1 MKKFNFN
8 PNALTAG
15 VALALGLGIASGVSA
30 STSSGPASPS
40 GGVQISNTATAEYS
54 VDGVAQP
61 TVTSN
66 AVIVNISEVGS
77 FTLYGTQGTST
88 TDDMNENQAAV
99 PGGTTTFTNRLT
111 NTGNV
116 TDTYTLN
123 LTTNNDASIT
133 TGNQDYQF
141 TSPTAITYA
150 IYNANG
156 TVATTL
162 ASGQAQN
169 GTVANTNGTIKLL
182 PGQYAQLS
190 YSLTADGTGI
200 GGQSGLGTIT
210 ATSSYITTNPTTGAT
225 KTLTNENQ
233 ALLRLPVFAISKTA
247 ANNIDLNA
255 TNSFDYTI
263 TVTNDGTV
271 PYAAD
276 ATNILIQDAIPAGL
290 ALDTAKPITV
300 SGIADTTY
308 VTSNSTASLLKV
320 EGVDLKMGETVT
332 IKFTVKVTDK
342 AALSAAGSV
351 VNNADVYDNYDST
364 NPDPANPQIW
374 DSTSTTT
381 TDKPQVTDDP
391 NGTGTG
397 GDTPATVSFT
407 NRNLTMTADTTK
419 ELAPTGSTTVTHTIS
434 NLGNQAEGDVAG
446 ELVLTIADGTPTNT
460 TVQPAPTTASTLDD
474 IVVTIKDS
482 LGNIVATKT
491 FPSGTTS
498 IDLYSVSTTG
508 IPVGGTATVTYTEV
522 STNNYDTNTQNPLV
536 LTDTTTLTLTASGTA
551 APAPIT
557 NTDTFNVKDM
567 NLVKTQ
573 ALDANCDGTADGAFT
588 GSETSITAKP
598 SECVIYRI
606 TATNNFTTK
615 DLTNVVI
622 SDAASN
628 WSAKATYVTG
638 SIKDSASGTTTA
650 PGATAISSP
659 LTIAANGSG
668 WLQFAIKINQ

>member
-1 MKKFNFN
+1 MKKFDFN
-8 PNALTAG
+8 PSVLSAG
-15 VALALGLGIASGVSA
+15 VALALGIGIATGVSA
-30 STSSGPASPS
+30 STTSGGATATT
-40 GGVQISNTATAEYS
+40 GVQITNTATASYS

-66 AVIVNISEVGS
+66 AVTVNINETGS
-77 FTLYGTQGTST
+77 FSLVATQGSSA
-88 TDDMNENQAAV
+88 TDDMNENV
-99 PGGTTTFTNRLT
+99 KLSNPSGSVTFNNTLT

-116 TDTYTLN
+116 KDTYTIN
-123 LTTNNDASIT
+123 LTDNDGDIIPSATDSFGFTNETTTPIT
-133 TGNQDYQF
+133 
-141 TSPTAITYA
+141 
-150 IYNANG
+150 
-156 TVATTL
+156 V
-162 ASGQAQN
+162 
-169 GTVANTNGTIKLL
+169 TIKNSDGSTASTSNITSGGQVTLL
-182 PGQYAQLS
+182 PGQYALLS
-190 YSLTADGTGI
+190 YSLQADGTGV

-210 ATSSYITTNPTTGAT
+210 ATSTYITTNPTTGAT
-225 KTLTNENQ
+225 ATLTNENQ
-233 ALLRLPVFAISKTA
+233 ALLKLPVFAITKTA
-247 ANNIDLNA
+247 TNTNVDLNS
-255 TNSFDYTI
+255 TTSFDYTI
-263 TVTNDGTV
+263 TVKNDGSAT
-271 PYAAD
+271 YADD

-290 ALDTAKPITV
+290 ALDTAKPITAT
-300 SGIADTTY
+300 GIADTTY

-320 EGVDLKMGETVT
+320 EGIDLKVGETVT

-374 DSTSTTT
+374 DSTNTTT

-391 NGTGTG
+391 NGPGTG
-397 GDTPATVSFT
+397 GDTPSTVSFT
-407 NRNLTMTADTTK
+407 NRNLTMTGDTTK
-419 ELAPTGSTTVTHTIS
+419 ELAPTGSTTVTHTIT

-446 ELVLTIADGTPTNT
+446 ELVLTIADTTPTNT

-474 IVVTIKDS
+474 IVITIKDS
-482 LGNIVATKT
+482 AGIVVATKT

-498 IDLYSVSTTG
+498 IDLNSVSAGG

-536 LTDTTTLTLTASGTA
+536 PTDTTTLTLTASGTA

-567 NLVKTQ
+567 NLDKTQ
-573 ALDANCDGTADGAFT
+573 ALDANCDGTADTTFAKT
-588 GSETSITAKP
+588 AVTAKP

-606 TATNNFTTK
+606 TATNNFGAK
-615 DLTNVVI
+615 QLTNVII

-638 SIKDSASGTTTA
+638 SIKDSANGATTA

-659 LTIAANGSG
+659 LTIDANGGTG

>member
-15 VALALGLGIASGVSA
+15 VALALGLGIATGVSA
-30 STSSGPASPS
+30 STTSGGATATT
-40 GGVQISNTATAEYS
+40 GVQITNTATASYS
-54 VDGVAQP
+54 VDGVSQP

-66 AVIVNISEVGS
+66 AVIVNINETGS
-77 FTLYGTQGTST
+77 FSLVGTQGSSA
-88 TDDMNENQAAV
+88 TDDVNDKVALTA
-99 PGGTTTFTNRLT
+99 PGGSVTFNNTLT

-116 TDTYTLN
+116 KDTYTIN
-123 LTTNNDASIT
+123 LTDNAAGIITGVTDAFGFNDETTTSI
-133 TGNQDYQF
+133 N
-141 TSPTAITYA
+141 
-150 IYNANG
+150 
-156 TVATTL
+156 V
-162 ASGQAQN
+162 
-169 GTVANTNGTIKLL
+169 TIKNSADGSTASTSTITSGGQISLL
-182 PGQYAQLS
+182 PGQYAELS

-225 KTLTNENQ
+225 ATLTNENQ

-263 TVTNDGTV
+263 TVKNDGTV

-290 ALDTAKPITV
+290 ALDTTKPITV

-342 AALSAAGSV
+342 AVLSAAGSV
-351 VNNADVYDNYDST
+351 VNNADVYDNYDAT

-381 TDKPQVTDDP
+381 TDKPQVIDDP

-419 ELAPTGSTTVTHTIS
+419 ELAPTGSTTVTHTIT

-446 ELVLTIADGTPTNT
+446 ELVLTIADGTATNT
-460 TVQPAPTTASTLDD
+460 TVQPAPTTTSTLDD
-474 IVVTIKDS
+474 IVVTIRDS
-482 LGNIVATKT
+482 VGNVVATKT

-498 IDLYSVSTTG
+498 IDLNSVSAGG

-522 STNNYDTNTQNPLV
+522 STNNYDTTTKNPLV
-536 LTDTTTLTLTASGTA
+536 PTDTTTLTLTPTGTA
-551 APAPIT
+551 APSPIV

-567 NLVKTQ
+567 DLVKTQ
-573 ALDANCDGTADGAFT
+573 ALDANCDGTADT
-588 GSETSITAKP
+588 GFDTTAITAKP

-606 TATNNFTTK
+606 TATNNFGAK
-615 DLTNVVI
+615 QLTNVII
-622 SDAASN
+622 SDEASK
-628 WSAKATYVTG
+628 WSAKATYVAG
-638 SIKDSASGTTTA
+638 SIKDSASGATTA
-650 PGATAISSP
+650 PGAIAISSP
-659 LTIAANGSG
+659 LTIAANGGTG

>member
-15 VALALGLGIASGVSA
+15 VALALGLGIATGVSA
-30 STSSGPASPS
+30 STTTTSGGATATT
-40 GGVQISNTATAEYS
+40 GVQITNTAIASYS
-54 VDGVAQP
+54 VDGVVQP

-66 AVIVNISEVGS
+66 AVIVNINETGS
-77 FTLYGTQGTST
+77 FSLVATQGSLP
-88 TDDMNENQAAV
+88 DDGMNDKVALTAPAGSV
-99 PGGTTTFTNRLT
+99 TFNNTLT

-116 TDTYTLN
+116 KDTYTIN
-123 LTTNNDASIT
+123 LTDNAAGIITGVTDAFGFTNETTTPIT
-133 TGNQDYQF
+133 
-141 TSPTAITYA
+141 
-150 IYNANG
+150 
-156 TVATTL
+156 V
-162 ASGQAQN
+162 
-169 GTVANTNGTIKLL
+169 TIKNAGGSIASTSTITSGGQISLL
-182 PGQYAQLS
+182 PGQYAELS

-225 KTLTNENQ
+225 ATLTNENQ
-233 ALLRLPVFAISKTA
+233 ALLRLPVFAITKTA

-263 TVTNDGTV
+263 TVKNDGSV

-276 ATNILIQDAIPAGL
+276 ATNILIQDAIPTGL
-290 ALDTAKPITV
+290 ALDTTKAITV

-391 NGTGTG
+391 NGAGTG

-419 ELAPTGSTTVTHTIS
+419 ELAPTGSTTVTHTIT

-446 ELVLTIADGTPTNT
+446 ELVLTIADGTATNT
-460 TVQPAPTTASTLDD
+460 TVQPAPTTTSTLDD
-474 IVVTIKDS
+474 IVVTIKNS
-482 LGNIVATKT
+482 LGNAVATKT

-498 IDLYSVSTTG
+498 IDLNSVSAGG

-522 STNNYDTNTQNPLV
+522 STNNYDTTTQNPLV
-536 LTDTTTLTLTASGTA
+536 PTDTTTLTLTPTGTA

-573 ALDANCDGTADGAFT
+573 ALDANCDGAEVPVDTTA
-588 GSETSITAKP
+588 ITAKP

-606 TATNNFTTK
+606 TATNNFTTQA
-615 DLTNVVI
+615 LTNVVI

-628 WSAKATYVTG
+628 WSAKATYVAG
-638 SIKDSASGTTTA
+638 SGKDSANGTVTP
-650 PGATAISSP
+650 PGTSVTSSTFSIPATG
-659 LTIAANGSG
+659 TG

>member
-1 MKKFNFN
+1 MKKFDFN
-8 PNALTAG
+8 PSVLSAG
-15 VALALGLGIASGVSA
+15 VALALGIGIATGVSA
-30 STSSGPASPS
+30 STTSGGATATT
-40 GGVQISNTATAEYS
+40 GVQITNTATASYS

-66 AVIVNISEVGS
+66 AVIVNINETGS
-77 FTLYGTQGTST
+77 FSLVATQGSSA
-88 TDDMNENQAAV
+88 TDDMNENVALTAPAGSV
-99 PGGTTTFTNRLT
+99 TFNNTLT

-116 TDTYTLN
+116 KDTYTIN
-123 LTTNNDASIT
+123 LTDNDGNIIPNATDSFGFTN
-133 TGNQDYQF
+133 
-141 TSPTAITYA
+141 
-150 IYNANG
+150 
-156 TVATTL
+156 ATTTPI
-162 ASGQAQN
+162 
-169 GTVANTNGTIKLL
+169 TVTIKNAGGSIASTSTITSGGQISLL
-182 PGQYAQLS
+182 PGQYAELS

-225 KTLTNENQ
+225 ATLTNENQ
-233 ALLRLPVFAISKTA
+233 ALLRLPVFEISKTA

-263 TVTNDGTV
+263 TVKNDGSV

-419 ELAPTGSTTVTHTIS
+419 ELAPTGSTTVTHTIT

-446 ELVLTIADGTPTNT
+446 E
-460 TVQPAPTTASTLDD
+460 
-474 IVVTIKDS
+474 
-482 LGNIVATKT
+482 
-491 FPSGTTS
+491 F
-498 IDLYSVSTTG
+498 
-508 IPVGGTATVTYTEV
+508 
-522 STNNYDTNTQNPLV
+522 
-536 LTDTTTLTLTASGTA
+536 
-551 APAPIT
+551 
-557 NTDTFNVKDM
+557 
-567 NLVKTQ
+567 
-573 ALDANCDGTADGAFT
+573 
-588 GSETSITAKP
+588 
-598 SECVIYRI
+598 
-606 TATNNFTTK
+606 
-615 DLTNVVI
+615 
-622 SDAASN
+622 
-628 WSAKATYVTG
+628 
-638 SIKDSASGTTTA
+638 
-650 PGATAISSP
+650 
-659 LTIAANGSG
+659 
-668 WLQFAIKINQ
+668 

>member
-1 MKKFNFN
+1 MKKFDFN
-8 PNALTAG
+8 PSVLSAG
-15 VALALGLGIASGVSA
+15 VALALGIGIATGVSA
-30 STSSGPASPS
+30 STTSGGATATT
-40 GGVQISNTATAEYS
+40 GVQITNTATASYS

-66 AVIVNISEVGS
+66 AVIVNINETGS
-77 FTLYGTQGTST
+77 FSLIATQGSSAI
-88 TDDMNENQAAV
+88 DDMNENVALTAPAGSV
-99 PGGTTTFTNRLT
+99 TFNNTLT

-116 TDTYTLN
+116 KDTYTIN
-123 LTTNNDASIT
+123 LTDNDGNIIPNATDSFGFTNETTTSIT
-133 TGNQDYQF
+133 
-141 TSPTAITYA
+141 
-150 IYNANG
+150 
-156 TVATTL
+156 V
-162 ASGQAQN
+162 
-169 GTVANTNGTIKLL
+169 TIKNADGSTASTSTITSGGKITLL

-225 KTLTNENQ
+225 ATLTNENQ
-233 ALLRLPVFAISKTA
+233 ALLRLPVFAITKTA

-263 TVTNDGTV
+263 TVKNDGSV

-276 ATNILIQDAIPAGL
+276 ATNILIQDEIPAGL
-290 ALDTAKPITV
+290 ALDTTKAITV

-342 AALSAAGSV
+342 AALAAAGSV
-351 VNNADVYDNYDST
+351 VNNADVYDNYDAT

-374 DSTSTTT
+374 DSTSTT

-446 ELVLTIADGTPTNT
+446 ELVLTIADGTATNT
-460 TVQPAPTTASTLDD
+460 TLQPAPTTASTLDD
-474 IVVTIKDS
+474 IVITIKDS
-482 LGNIVATKT
+482 AGIVVATKT

-498 IDLYSVSTTG
+498 IDLNSVSAGG
-508 IPVGGTATVTYTEV
+508 IPVGGTATVTYTQV

-536 LTDTTTLTLTASGTA
+536 TTDTTTLTLTPTGTA

-567 NLVKTQ
+567 DLDKTQ
-573 ALDANCDGTADGAFT
+573 ALDANCDGTADTTFAKT
-588 GSETSITAKP
+588 AVTAKP

-606 TATNNFTTK
+606 TAANNFTTK
-615 DLTNVVI
+615 DLTSVVI

-650 PGATAISSP
+650 PGTTAISSP
-659 LTIAANGSG
+659 LTIAANGGTG

>member
-1 MKKFNFN
+1 MKKFDFN
-8 PNALTAG
+8 PSVLSAG
-15 VALALGLGIASGVSA
+15 VALALGIGIATGVSA
-30 STSSGPASPS
+30 STTSGGATATT
-40 GGVQISNTATAEYS
+40 GVQITNTATASYS

-66 AVIVNISEVGS
+66 AVIVNINETGS
-77 FTLYGTQGTST
+77 FSLVATQGSSA
-88 TDDMNENQAAV
+88 TDDMNDNVALTAPAGSV
-99 PGGTTTFTNRLT
+99 TFNNTLT

-116 TDTYTLN
+116 KDTYTIN
-123 LTTNNDASIT
+123 LTDNDGNIIPNATDSFGFTNEATTSIT
-133 TGNQDYQF
+133 
-141 TSPTAITYA
+141 
-150 IYNANG
+150 
-156 TVATTL
+156 V
-162 ASGQAQN
+162 
-169 GTVANTNGTIKLL
+169 TIKNADGTTASTTTITSGGQVTLL

-190 YSLTADGTGI
+190 YSLTADGTGV

-210 ATSSYITTNPTTGAT
+210 ATSSYITTNPTNGAT
-225 KTLTNENQ
+225 ATLTNENQ
-233 ALLRLPVFAISKTA
+233 ALLRLPVFEISKTA

-263 TVTNDGTV
+263 TVKNDGSV

-419 ELAPTGSTTVTHTIS
+419 ELAPTGSTTVTHTIT

-446 ELVLTIADGTPTNT
+446 ELVLTIADNTPTNT
-460 TVQPAPTTASTLDD
+460 TLQPAPTTTSTLDD

-508 IPVGGTATVTYTEV
+508 IPVGGTATVTYTQV
-522 STNNYDTNTQNPLV
+522 STNNYDTNAQNPLV
-536 LTDTTTLTLTASGTA
+536 TTDTTTLTLTPTGTA

-615 DLTNVVI
+615 DLTSVVI

-638 SIKDSASGTTTA
+638 SIKDSANGATTA
-650 PGATAISSP
+650 PGATATSSP
-659 LTIAANGSG
+659 LTIAANGGTG

>member
-1 MKKFNFN
+1 MKKFDFN
-8 PNALTAG
+8 PSVLSAG
-15 VALALGLGIASGVSA
+15 VALALGIGIATGVSA
-30 STSSGPASPS
+30 STTSGGATATT
-40 GGVQISNTATAEYS
+40 GVQITNTATASYS

-66 AVIVNISEVGS
+66 AVIVNINETGS
-77 FTLYGTQGTST
+77 FSLVATQGSSA
-88 TDDMNENQAAV
+88 TDDMNDNVALTAPAGSV
-99 PGGTTTFTNRLT
+99 TFNNTLT

-116 TDTYTLN
+116 KDTYTIN
-123 LTTNNDASIT
+123 LTDNDGNIIPNATDSFGFTDETTTSIT
-133 TGNQDYQF
+133 
-141 TSPTAITYA
+141 
-150 IYNANG
+150 
-156 TVATTL
+156 V
-162 ASGQAQN
+162 
-169 GTVANTNGTIKLL
+169 TIKNADGSTASTSTITSGGQITLL

-210 ATSSYITTNPTTGAT
+210 ATSSYITTNPTNGAT
-225 KTLTNENQ
+225 ATLTNENQ
-233 ALLRLPVFAISKTA
+233 ALLKLPVFAINKTA
-247 ANNIDLNA
+247 TNTNIDLNS
-255 TNSFDYTI
+255 TTSFDYTI
-263 TVTNDGTV
+263 TVKNDGSV

-364 NPDPANPQIW
+364 NPDPDNPQIW

-446 ELVLTIADGTPTNT
+446 ELVLTIADTTPTNT

-474 IVVTIKDS
+474 IVITIKDS
-482 LGNIVATKT
+482 AGIVVATKT

-498 IDLYSVSTTG
+498 IDLNSVSAGG
-508 IPVGGTATVTYTEV
+508 IPVGGTATVTYTQV

-536 LTDTTTLTLTASGTA
+536 PTDTTTLTLTASGTA

-567 NLVKTQ
+567 NLDKTQ
-573 ALDANCDGTADGAFT
+573 ALDANCDGTADTTFAKT
-588 GSETSITAKP
+588 AVTAKP

-606 TATNNFTTK
+606 TATNNFTTQS
-615 DLTNVVI
+615 LSNVII

-628 WSAKATYVTG
+628 WSAKATYVSG
-638 SIKDSASGTTTA
+638 SIKDSANGATTA

-659 LTIAANGSG
+659 LTIATNGGTG

>member
-1 MKKFNFN
+1 MKKFDFN
-8 PNALTAG
+8 PSVLSAG
-15 VALALGLGIASGVSA
+15 VALALGIGIATGVSA
-30 STSSGPASPS
+30 STTSGGATATT
-40 GGVQISNTATAEYS
+40 GVQITNTATASYS

-66 AVIVNISEVGS
+66 AVIVNINETGS
-77 FTLYGTQGTST
+77 FSLVATQGSSA
-88 TDDMNENQAAV
+88 TDDMNDNVALTAPAGSV
-99 PGGTTTFTNRLT
+99 TFNNTLT

-116 TDTYTLN
+116 KDTYTIN
-123 LTTNNDASIT
+123 LTDNDGNIIPNATDSFGFTN
-133 TGNQDYQF
+133 
-141 TSPTAITYA
+141 
-150 IYNANG
+150 
-156 TVATTL
+156 ATTTPI
-162 ASGQAQN
+162 
-169 GTVANTNGTIKLL
+169 TVTIKNAGGSIASTSTITSGGQISLL
-182 PGQYAQLS
+182 PGQYAELS

-225 KTLTNENQ
+225 ATLTNENQ
-233 ALLRLPVFAISKTA
+233 ALLRLPVFEISKTA

-263 TVTNDGTV
+263 TVKNDGSV

-419 ELAPTGSTTVTHTIS
+419 ELAPTGSTTVTHTIT

-446 ELVLTIADGTPTNT
+446 ELVLTIADNTPTNT
-460 TVQPAPTTASTLDD
+460 TLQPAPTTASTLDD

-482 LGNIVATKT
+482 AGIVVATKT

-498 IDLYSVSTTG
+498 IDLNSVSAGG
-508 IPVGGTATVTYTEV
+508 IPVGGTATVTYTQV

-536 LTDTTTLTLTASGTA
+536 PTDTTTLTLTASGTA

-567 NLVKTQ
+567 NLDKTQ
-573 ALDANCDGTADGAFT
+573 ALDANCDGTADTTFAKT
-588 GSETSITAKP
+588 AVTAKP

-606 TATNNFTTK
+606 TATNNFTTQS
-615 DLTNVVI
+615 LSNVII

-638 SIKDSASGTTTA
+638 SIKDSANGATTA

-659 LTIAANGSG
+659 LTIAANGGTG

>member
-1 MKKFNFN
+1 MKKFDFN
-8 PNALTAG
+8 PSVLSAG
-15 VALALGLGIASGVSA
+15 VALALGIGIATGVSA
-30 STSSGPASPS
+30 ATSGGATATT
-40 GGVQISNTATAEYS
+40 GVQITNTATASYS

-66 AVIVNISEVGS
+66 AVIVNINETGS
-77 FTLYGTQGTST
+77 FSLVATQGSSA
-88 TDDMNENQAAV
+88 TDDMNDNVALTAPAGSV
-99 PGGTTTFTNRLT
+99 TFNNTLT

-116 TDTYTLN
+116 KDTYTIN
-123 LTTNNDASIT
+123 LTDNDGNIIPNATDSFGFTDETTTSIT
-133 TGNQDYQF
+133 
-141 TSPTAITYA
+141 
-150 IYNANG
+150 
-156 TVATTL
+156 V
-162 ASGQAQN
+162 
-169 GTVANTNGTIKLL
+169 TIKNAGGSIASTSTITSGGQISLL
-182 PGQYAQLS
+182 PGQYAELS

-210 ATSSYITTNPTTGAT
+210 ATSSYITTNPTNGAT
-225 KTLTNENQ
+225 ATLTNENQ

-263 TVTNDGTV
+263 TVKNDGSV

-374 DSTSTTT
+374 DSTSTST

-419 ELAPTGSTTVTHTIS
+419 ELAPTGSTTVTHTIT

-446 ELVLTIADGTPTNT
+446 ELVLTIADNTPTNT
-460 TVQPAPTTASTLDD
+460 TLQPAPTTASMLDD

-482 LGNIVATKT
+482 AGIVVATKT

-508 IPVGGTATVTYTEV
+508 IPVGGTATVTYTQV

-536 LTDTTTLTLTASGTA
+536 TTDTTTLTLTASGTA

-557 NTDTFNVKDM
+557 NTDTFNAKDM
-567 NLVKTQ
+567 DLDKTQ
-573 ALDANCDGTADGAFT
+573 ALDANCDGTADAAFGT
-588 GSETSITAKP
+588 TAVTAKP

-606 TATNNFTTK
+606 TATNNFTTQS
-615 DLTNVVI
+615 LSNVII

-650 PGATAISSP
+650 PGTTAISSP
-659 LTIAANGSG
+659 LTIAANGGTG